1 MDVDRIQQEM
11 DVKTLQNNIMHITF
25 CNIEAELVSKKI
37 NQVGIQFW
45 FLFLFIYLF
54 IFLCY
59 IVCFEGSKDWFLL
72 YCIIKLILF
81 NTSKCH
87 IHALNA

>member
-37 NQVGIQFW
+37 DQVGIQFW

-54 IFLCY
+54 FYAILCVLKGVKTGFCF
-59 IVCFEGSKDWFLL
+59 IVL
-72 YCIIKLILF
+72 
-81 NTSKCH
+81 
-87 IHALNA
+87 